1 VMSGGSACHHY
12 VRIGDYAFVA
22 GLARINHDVPPFVK
36 VSDEDKVRAING
48 EGLRRSGVSAEDQVE
63 IEDAVR
69 KLFFNR
75 EKPFAV
81 VLNDLNAA
89 PDLNPRVKAL
99 VEFLLERNMGKHGR
113 YLESLRPKKSG

>member
-1 VMSGGSACHHY
+1 
-12 VRIGDYAFVA
+12 
-22 GLARINHDVPPFVK
+22 

-48 EGLRRSGVSAEDQVE
+48 EGMRRSGVSAEDQVE
-63 IEDAVR
+63 IEEAVR

-81 VLNDLNAA
+81 ALADFEGI
-89 PDLNPRVKAL
+89 PDLNPRVKTL
-99 VEFLLERNMGKHGR
+99 VEFLLRRNVGKHGR